1 MNIVEYRLP
10 INLKHI
16 FIIFFKLGLFVAF
29 FEFIISPHPHYAKK
43 ILIFPAFKFL
53 GFTFTIFEFF
63 TLSFIL
69 LFTFLIF
76 LKFILNS
83 ELPFNFAP
91 SRFMNWLVLIF
102 IINVVFALL
111 IGFSHN
117 NEDFFGQF
125 RNLVALFVIF
135 PFYYFRQE
143 IFKSRKFIFFFI
155 NGIGLYF
162 VIFTILNNFFDVD
175 LIFVSGNFSKGY
187 YGLYISG
194 FFYAY
199 HLSKILFEKKAIL
212 SIFFVLISLL
222 AFISRSFQKPMMLE
236 ILVIT
241 TLILIMYKFIYKKKI
256 IKFLFFSFLAFFLVN
271 SSIFLV
277 NKDLRIFEKTFE
289 RWTKIKFDEDIS
301 KIDAIKK
308 LGDIKVSG
316 SKDISA
322 GRFIIWKNYIL
333 EGIKYPIVTPYFGTK
348 GPDIIYKDSVI
359 NRPAHNIFAHYVYK
373 VGLPAALCVLGLI
386 LLFIIK
392 GWKWIKH
399 QKYTLSSE
407 YLKQFEAIAIYVFVI
422 GIIATEFV
430 GGVIDRSEIISW
442 FFWTLVV
449 IFFLNFEKIKI
460 SKLKD

>member
-1 MNIVEYRLP
+1 MKIVEYRLP

-29 FEFIISPHPHYAKK
+29 FEFIISPNPHYAKS

-76 LKFILNS
+76 LKFILNY

-91 SRFMNWLVLIF
+91 SKFMNWLVLIF
-102 IINVVFALL
+102 IINVVFAVT
-111 IGFSHN
+111 IGFYQN

-125 RNLVALFVIF
+125 RNLVSLFVIF
-135 PFYYFRQE
+135 PLYYFRQE

-162 VIFTILNNFFDVD
+162 VIFTILNTFFDVD
-175 LIFVSGNFSKGY
+175 LIFVGENFAKGY

-199 HLSKILFEKKAIL
+199 HLCKLLFEKKAIL

-222 AFISRSFQKPMMLE
+222 AFILRTSQKPVIFE

-241 TLILIMYKFIYKKKI
+241 TLILIIYKFIYKKKI
-256 IKFLFFSFLAFFLVN
+256 IKLLFFSFLAFFLVN
-271 SSIFLV
+271 LSISLV
-277 NKDLRIFEKTFE
+277 NKDLRIFEKAFE
-289 RWTKIKFDEDIS
+289 RWTKLKFEQDMSKVDNLKKITDIRF
-301 KIDAIKK
+301 
-308 LGDIKVSG
+308 GG
-316 SKDISA
+316 STDISA
-322 GRFIIWKNYIL
+322 GRFIIWKNYII

-348 GPDIIYKDSVI
+348 GPDIIYEDSVI
-359 NRPAHNIFAHYVYK
+359 NRPAHNIFLHYVYK
-373 VGLPAALCVLGLI
+373 AGLPAALCVLGLI

-392 GWKWIKH
+392 GWRCIKRK
-399 QKYTLSSE
+399 KYFFSLE
-407 YLKQFEAIAIYVFVI
+407 YIKPFEAIAIYVFVI
-422 GIIATEFV
+422 GIIAVEFV
-430 GGVIDRSEIISW
+430 GGVIDRSEIVSW

-449 IFFLNFEKIKI
+449 TFFLNFEKIKI
-460 SKLKD
+460 PKLKN